1 MARRKRAAFGVSVEL
16 YLWMRVGDLPKVVST
31 PLFSN
36 WSGNML
42 IRSIHADEATQQAAR
57 NAAAV
62 QDAVNLR
69 AIVAQLLE
77 DIDSMRRTAGLDG
90 NGVNN
95 HPVVLA
101 YVSKLNS
108 LCRMTTEREMAALQA
123 IDQLAQGQ
131 DVECE
136 VLPI

>member
-1 MARRKRAAFGVSVEL
+1 M
-16 YLWMRVGDLPKVVST
+16 
-31 PLFSN
+31 SN
-36 WSGNML
+36 
-42 IRSIHADEATQQAAR
+42 RTFQADDATQQAAR

-77 DIDSMRRTAGLDG
+77 DIDSMRKAACLDG
-90 NGVNN
+90 NDVNN

-123 IDQLAQGQ
+123 IDKLARGE

-136 VLPI
+136 VLPL